1 MWEKCTN
8 YARSLEGI
16 LQATSCFKKSEDT
29 KPRYSIETTE
39 TIIFTPLQTFI
50 SFLPVVA
57 AILASIS
64 DMSALI
70 LLPSEVGGKLSTLL
84 PREAPRLNRP
94 DSLC

>member
-1 MWEKCTN
+1 MT
-8 YARSLEGI
+8 
-16 LQATSCFKKSEDT
+16 Q
-29 KPRYSIETTE
+29 KPNTPTTE
-39 TIIFTPLQTFI
+39 IIKTTLSIPLQIFI
-50 SFLPVVA
+50 SLLPVVA

-84 PREAPRLNRP
+84 PREAPKLKRP